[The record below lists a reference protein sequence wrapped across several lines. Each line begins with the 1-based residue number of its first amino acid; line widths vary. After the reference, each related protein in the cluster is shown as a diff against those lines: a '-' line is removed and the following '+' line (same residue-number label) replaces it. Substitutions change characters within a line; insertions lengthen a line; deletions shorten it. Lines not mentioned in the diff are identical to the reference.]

1 MSSWTVN
8 IRQGWRFKVTWLG
21 DDVMIVVFVLF
32 VIIPINRG
40 IILIND
46 GDFNMSLKF
55 REKNFLFAFIGNPWW
70 KMESR

>member
-1 MSSWTVN
+1 
-8 IRQGWRFKVTWLG
+8 
-21 DDVMIVVFVLF
+21 MIVVFVLF